1 MLDINILRQNPNLI
15 KEMLKHR
22 NNQTI
27 DIDKLIELDVEIR
40 NIKAQIDSIL
50 HTRKVLSKEIGVI
63 KSKKGD
69 SKELENKVKSLSM
82 EAASL
87 EQQLALKTDEFFST
101 WLLVPNLID
110 SSVAIGKDESENVE
124 VRKIGEPTIFDFNP
138 KTHDEIAKQLDI
150 LDFDRAAKLSG
161 SRFVYYKKQGA
172 KLERSLINFMLDLH
186 TKCGYQEMIVPYI
199 VNEEAMLGTGQFPKF
214 KEEAYNAGEQF
225 LIPTAEVS
233 LVNFYRDELVSESL
247 LPIKFV
253 AYSACFRKEAGS
265 YGKDVRGIIRQ
276 HQFNKVELVQFIK
289 PQESFDA
296 LENLT
301 RQAELVLKE
310 LNLPYRVVML
320 CSGDLG
326 FASAKTYDLEVW
338 FPSQNCYRE
347 ISSCSN
353 TLDFQARRAKIRV
366 QGSKDNYYPHILNG
380 SGVAVGRCFAAILEN
395 YQTKDG
401 NVKIPDKLVPY
412 YGSEWLV

>member
-1 MLDINILRQNPNLI
+1 MLDITILRQNPKLI
-15 KEMLKHR
+15 KDMLVCR

-27 DIDKLIELDVEIR
+27 DVDKLIELDIQIR

-50 HTRKVLSKEIGVI
+50 HKRKVLSKEIGVI

-69 SKELENKVKSLSM
+69 SKELEDKVRDFSM
-82 EAASL
+82 EVTSL
-87 EQQLALKTDEFFST
+87 EEQLSLKTDEFLSV

-110 SSVAIGKDESENVE
+110 VSVAIGKDESENVE
-124 VRKIGEPTIFDFNP
+124 IRKVGEPTIFDFEP
-138 KTHDEIAKQLDI
+138 KAHDEIAKQLDI

-186 TKCGYQEMIVPYI
+186 IKSGYQEMIVPYI
-199 VNEEAMLGTGQFPKF
+199 VNEEAMIGTGQFPKF
-214 KEEAYNAGEQF
+214 KEEAYSTGEQF
-225 LIPTAEVS
+225 LIPTAEVA
-233 LVNFYRDELVSESL
+233 LVNFYRDELISESL

-276 HQFNKVELVQFIK
+276 HQFNKVELIQFTK

-296 LENLT
+296 LEELT
-301 RQAELVLKE
+301 SQAELVLKE
-310 LNLPYRVVML
+310 LNLHYRVVML

-338 FPSQNCYRE
+338 LPSQNCYRE

-353 TLDFQARRAKIRV
+353 TLDFQARRAKIKVR
-366 QGSKDNYYPHILNG
+366 GSQDNYYPHILNG

-412 YGSEWLV
+412 YGSKWLL